1 MTPPTSAP
9 DRSGRS
15 EPPAPYPAPY
25 VEPWGRLAVDLRA
38 ALASTVLKLRELVRR
53 NREGDLSVPGFWP
66 QSLAAFFWPV
76 LLALGL
82 AVLAFLLTLLIKTLF
97 SSPTPS
103 PTTFDIADSSASQPV
118 VEQLAE
124 RLAPRSDL
132 PLAQALG
139 QPAARSVGP
148 APSSPEPP
156 ELAEPAPA
164 VRLELDPLLA
174 LLSNDDPDGSISS
187 ARPHPEQGLLDLELV
202 STWAGLPLQRR
213 QQQADLWLQRSREL
227 GYERLRLVAPGGN
240 LLAQAARVGSGMV
253 LLEAETIPQA

>member
-1 MTPPTSAP
+1 
-9 DRSGRS
+9 
-15 EPPAPYPAPY
+15 
-25 VEPWGRLAVDLRA
+25 
-38 ALASTVLKLRELVRR
+38 VLKLRELVRR

-66 QSLAAFFWPV
+66 QALAAFFWPV

-82 AVLAFLLTLLIKTLF
+82 AVVACSLTLLIKTVF
-97 SSPTPS
+97 FSPT
-103 PTTFDIADSSASQPV
+103 PTTFDIANSSASQPFN
-118 VEQLAE
+118 EQVAE
-124 RLAPRSDL
+124 RLAPRSEL
-132 PLAQALG
+132 PLPQALG
-139 QPAARSVGP
+139 QPAARSVGS

-202 STWAGLPLQRR
+202 TTWAGLPLQRR

-253 LLEAETIPQA
+253 LLEAESIPQA

>member
-1 MTPPTSAP
+1 
-9 DRSGRS
+9 
-15 EPPAPYPAPY
+15 
-25 VEPWGRLAVDLRA
+25 
-38 ALASTVLKLRELVRR
+38 VLKLRELVRR

-82 AVLAFLLTLLIKTLF
+82 AVVACSLTLLIKTVF
-97 SSPTPS
+97 SSPT
-103 PTTFDIADSSASQPV
+103 PTTFDIADSSASQPFN
-118 VEQLAE
+118 EQVAE
-124 RLAPRSDL
+124 RLAPRSEL
-132 PLAQALG
+132 PLPQALG

-156 ELAEPAPA
+156 ELAEPASA

-213 QQQADLWLQRSREL
+213 QQQADLWLQLSREL

>member
-1 MTPPTSAP
+1 M
-9 DRSGRS
+9 
-15 EPPAPYPAPY
+15 
-25 VEPWGRLAVDLRA
+25 
-38 ALASTVLKLRELVRR
+38 LKLRELVRR

-66 QSLAAFFWPV
+66 QALAAFFWPV

-82 AVLAFLLTLLIKTLF
+82 VVVACSLTLLIKTVF
-97 SSPTPS
+97 SSPT
-103 PTTFDIADSSASQPV
+103 PTTFDIAHSSASQPV
-118 VEQLAE
+118 VEQVAE

-132 PLAQALG
+132 PLPQALG

-148 APSSPEPP
+148 APSSPELS

-213 QQQADLWLQRSREL
+213 QQQADLWLQRSSEL
-227 GYERLRLVAPGGN
+227 GYEHLRLLAPGGN

>member
-1 MTPPTSAP
+1 VTPPTSAP

-25 VEPWGRLAVDLRA
+25 VEPWGRLAGDLRA

-66 QSLAAFFWPV
+66 QALAAFFWPV

-82 AVLAFLLTLLIKTLF
+82 AVVACSLTLLIKTVF
-97 SSPTPS
+97 FSPT
-103 PTTFDIADSSASQPV
+103 PTTFDIANSSASQPFN
-118 VEQLAE
+118 EQVAE
-124 RLAPRSDL
+124 RLAPRSEL
-132 PLAQALG
+132 PLPQALG
-139 QPAARSVGP
+139 QPAARSVGS

-187 ARPHPEQGLLDLELV
+187 ARPHPEQGLLDLELE
-202 STWAGLPLQRR
+202 SIWAGLPLQRR

>member
-1 MTPPTSAP
+1 M
-9 DRSGRS
+9 
-15 EPPAPYPAPY
+15 
-25 VEPWGRLAVDLRA
+25 DLRA

-53 NREGDLSVPGFWP
+53 NREGDLSAPGFWP
-66 QSLAAFFWPV
+66 QALAAFFWPL

-82 AVLAFLLTLLIKTLF
+82 AVVACSLTLLIKTF
-97 SSPTPS
+97 FYSPI
-103 PTTFDIADSSASQPV
+103 PTTFDIAHSSASQSV
-118 VEQLAE
+118 VEQVIE

-132 PLAQALG
+132 PLPQALG

-164 VRLELDPLLA
+164 LRLELDPLLA
-174 LLSNDDPDGSISS
+174 LLSNDDPDSSISS

-227 GYERLRLVAPGGN
+227 GYERLRLVVPGGN

>member
-25 VEPWGRLAVDLRA
+25 VEPWGRLAGDLRA

-82 AVLAFLLTLLIKTLF
+82 AVVACLLTLLIKTVF
-97 SSPTPS
+97 SSPTP
-103 PTTFDIADSSASQPV
+103 TTFDFADSSASQPV
-118 VEQLAE
+118 VEHVAE
-124 RLAPRSDL
+124 RLAPRSEL
-132 PLAQALG
+132 PLPQALG
-139 QPAARSVGP
+139 QPAARSVGS

-164 VRLELDPLLA
+164 VRLELNPLLA

-227 GYERLRLVAPGGN
+227 GYERLRLLAPGGN

-253 LLEAETIPQA
+253 LLEAESIPQA

>member
-1 MTPPTSAP
+1 
-9 DRSGRS
+9 
-15 EPPAPYPAPY
+15 
-25 VEPWGRLAVDLRA
+25 
-38 ALASTVLKLRELVRR
+38 VLKLRELVRR

-76 LLALGL
+76 LLAIGL
-82 AVLAFLLTLLIKTLF
+82 AVVACLLTLLIKTVF
-97 SSPTPS
+97 SSPTP
-103 PTTFDIADSSASQPV
+103 TTFDMADSSAVQPV
-118 VEQLAE
+118 VEHVVEQP
-124 RLAPRSDL
+124 APRSDL
-132 PLAQALG
+132 PLAQAPG
-139 QPAARSVGP
+139 QPAARSLGL

-213 QQQADLWLQRSREL
+213 QQQANLWLQRSREL
-227 GYERLRLVAPGGN
+227 GYERLRLVAPDGN

>member
-1 MTPPTSAP
+1 M
-9 DRSGRS
+9 
-15 EPPAPYPAPY
+15 
-25 VEPWGRLAVDLRA
+25 
-38 ALASTVLKLRELVRR
+38 LKLRELVRR

-82 AVLAFLLTLLIKTLF
+82 AVVACSLTLLIKTVF
-97 SSPTPS
+97 SSPT
-103 PTTFDIADSSASQPV
+103 PTTFDIADSSASQPFN
-118 VEQLAE
+118 EQVAE
-124 RLAPRSDL
+124 RLAPRSEL
-132 PLAQALG
+132 PLPQALG

-156 ELAEPAPA
+156 ELAEPASA

-213 QQQADLWLQRSREL
+213 QQQADLWLQLSREL

>member
-1 MTPPTSAP
+1 M
-9 DRSGRS
+9 
-15 EPPAPYPAPY
+15 
-25 VEPWGRLAVDLRA
+25 DLRA

-66 QSLAAFFWPV
+66 QAIAAFFWPL

-82 AVLAFLLTLLIKTLF
+82 AVVACSLTLLIKTF
-97 SSPTPS
+97 FYSPI
-103 PTTFDIADSSASQPV
+103 PTTFDIAHSSASQSV
-118 VEQLAE
+118 VEQVIE

-132 PLAQALG
+132 PLPQALG

-148 APSSPEPP
+148 APSSPEPT

-187 ARPHPEQGLLDLELV
+187 ARPHPEQGLLDLELE
-202 STWAGLPLQRR
+202 SIWAGLPLQRR

-227 GYERLRLVAPGGN
+227 GYERLRLVVPGGN

>member
-1 MTPPTSAP
+1 M
-9 DRSGRS
+9 
-15 EPPAPYPAPY
+15 
-25 VEPWGRLAVDLRA
+25 
-38 ALASTVLKLRELVRR
+38 LKLRELVRR

-82 AVLAFLLTLLIKTLF
+82 AVVACSLTLLIKTVF
-97 SSPTPS
+97 SSPT
-103 PTTFDIADSSASQPV
+103 PTTFDIADSSASQPFN
-118 VEQLAE
+118 EQVAE
-124 RLAPRSDL
+124 RLAPRSEL
-132 PLAQALG
+132 PLPQALG

-156 ELAEPAPA
+156 ELAEPASA

-227 GYERLRLVAPGGN
+227 GYERLRLLAPGGN

-253 LLEAETIPQA
+253 LLEAESIPQA

>member
-1 MTPPTSAP
+1 M
-9 DRSGRS
+9 
-15 EPPAPYPAPY
+15 
-25 VEPWGRLAVDLRA
+25 
-38 ALASTVLKLRELVRR
+38 LKLRELVRR

-66 QSLAAFFWPV
+66 QALAAFFWPV

-82 AVLAFLLTLLIKTLF
+82 VVVACSLTLLIKTVF
-97 SSPTPS
+97 SSPT
-103 PTTFDIADSSASQPV
+103 PTTFDIAHSSASQPV
-118 VEQLAE
+118 VEQVAE

-132 PLAQALG
+132 PLPQALG

-148 APSSPEPP
+148 APSSPELP

-213 QQQADLWLQRSREL
+213 QQQADLWLQRSSEL
-227 GYERLRLVAPGGN
+227 GYEHLRLLAPGGN

>member
-1 MTPPTSAP
+1 VTPPTSAP

-25 VEPWGRLAVDLRA
+25 VEPWGRLAGDLRA

-66 QSLAAFFWPV
+66 QALAAFFWPV

-82 AVLAFLLTLLIKTLF
+82 AMVACSLTLLIKTVF
-97 SSPTPS
+97 SSPT

-118 VEQLAE
+118 VEYVAE

-132 PLAQALG
+132 PLPQALG
-139 QPAARSVGP
+139 QPAARSVGS
-148 APSSPEPP
+148 APSSPDPP

-174 LLSNDDPDGSISS
+174 LLSTDDPDGSISS
-187 ARPHPEQGLLDLELV
+187 ARPHPEQGLLDLGLV

-253 LLEAETIPQA
+253 LLEAETIHQA

>member
-1 MTPPTSAP
+1 M
-9 DRSGRS
+9 
-15 EPPAPYPAPY
+15 
-25 VEPWGRLAVDLRA
+25 
-38 ALASTVLKLRELVRR
+38 LKLRELVRR

-82 AVLAFLLTLLIKTLF
+82 AVVACSLTLLIKTVF
-97 SSPTPS
+97 SSPT
-103 PTTFDIADSSASQPV
+103 PTTFDIADSSASQPFN
-118 VEQLAE
+118 EQVAE
-124 RLAPRSDL
+124 RLAPRSERPL
-132 PLAQALG
+132 PQALG

-156 ELAEPAPA
+156 ELAEPASA

-227 GYERLRLVAPGGN
+227 GYERLRLLAPGGN

-253 LLEAETIPQA
+253 LLEAESIPQA

>member
-25 VEPWGRLAVDLRA
+25 VEPWGRLAGDLRA

-66 QSLAAFFWPV
+66 QALAAFFWPV

-82 AVLAFLLTLLIKTLF
+82 AVVACLLTLLIKTGF
-97 SSPTPS
+97 SSPT
-103 PTTFDIADSSASQPV
+103 PTTFDIADSSASQPFN
-118 VEQLAE
+118 EQVAE
-124 RLAPRSDL
+124 RLAPRSEL
-132 PLAQALG
+132 PLPQALG
-139 QPAARSVGP
+139 QPAARSVGS

-164 VRLELDPLLA
+164 VRLELNPLLA

-227 GYERLRLVAPGGN
+227 GYERLRLLAPGGN

-253 LLEAETIPQA
+253 LLEAESIPQA

>member
-25 VEPWGRLAVDLRA
+25 VEPWGRLAGDLRA

-66 QSLAAFFWPV
+66 QALAAFFWPV

-82 AVLAFLLTLLIKTLF
+82 AVVACLLTLLIKTF
-97 SSPTPS
+97 APT

-118 VEQLAE
+118 VEHVAE

-132 PLAQALG
+132 PLPQALG
-139 QPAARSVGP
+139 QPAARSVGS

>member
-25 VEPWGRLAVDLRA
+25 VEPWGRLAGDLRA

-66 QSLAAFFWPV
+66 HSLAAFFWPL

-82 AVLAFLLTLLIKTLF
+82 AVVACLLTLLIQIGF
-97 SSPTPS
+97 SSPT

-118 VEQLAE
+118 VEQVSE

-132 PLAQALG
+132 PLPQALG

-148 APSSPEPP
+148 APSSPEPT

-187 ARPHPEQGLLDLELV
+187 ARPHPEQGLLDLELE
-202 STWAGLPLQRR
+202 SIWAGLPLQRR

>member
-1 MTPPTSAP
+1 
-9 DRSGRS
+9 
-15 EPPAPYPAPY
+15 
-25 VEPWGRLAVDLRA
+25 VDLRA

-66 QSLAAFFWPV
+66 QALASFFWPV

-82 AVLAFLLTLLIKTLF
+82 AVLACLLTLLIKTVF
-97 SSPTPS
+97 SSPT
-103 PTTFDIADSSASQPV
+103 PTTFDIADSSTVQPV
-118 VEQLAE
+118 AEQVD
-124 RLAPRSDL
+124 PRSDL

-139 QPAARSVGP
+139 QPAARSVAL

-174 LLSNDDPDGSISS
+174 LLSNDDPDGCIAA

-202 STWAGLPLQRR
+202 KTWAGLPLQRR

>member
-1 MTPPTSAP
+1 
-9 DRSGRS
+9 
-15 EPPAPYPAPY
+15 
-25 VEPWGRLAVDLRA
+25 
-38 ALASTVLKLRELVRR
+38 VLKLRELVRR

-66 QSLAAFFWPV
+66 QALAAFFWPV

-82 AVLAFLLTLLIKTLF
+82 VVVACSLTLLIKTVF
-97 SSPTPS
+97 SSPT
-103 PTTFDIADSSASQPV
+103 PTTFDIAHSSASQPV
-118 VEQLAE
+118 VEQVAE

-132 PLAQALG
+132 PLPQALG

-148 APSSPEPP
+148 APSSPELP

-213 QQQADLWLQRSREL
+213 QQQADLWLQRSSEL
-227 GYERLRLVAPGGN
+227 GYEHLRLLAPGGN

>member
-25 VEPWGRLAVDLRA
+25 VEPWGRLAGDLRA

-66 QSLAAFFWPV
+66 QALAAFFWPL

-82 AVLAFLLTLLIKTLF
+82 AVVACLLTLLIKTGF
-97 SSPTPS
+97 SSPTP
-103 PTTFDIADSSASQPV
+103 TTFDFADSSTSQPV
-118 VEQLAE
+118 VEQVAE

-132 PLAQALG
+132 PLPQALG
-139 QPAARSVGP
+139 QPAARSVGST
-148 APSSPEPP
+148 PSSPEPP

-164 VRLELDPLLA
+164 VRFELDPLLA

>member
-1 MTPPTSAP
+1 M
-9 DRSGRS
+9 
-15 EPPAPYPAPY
+15 
-25 VEPWGRLAVDLRA
+25 DLRA

-66 QSLAAFFWPV
+66 QALAAFFWPM

-82 AVLAFLLTLLIKTLF
+82 AVLTCSLTLLIKTVF
-97 SSPTPS
+97 HIPTSS
-103 PTTFDIADSSASQPV
+103 PTTFDDADSSAVQPV
-118 VEQLAE
+118 VEQV
-124 RLAPRSDL
+124 APRSDL

-139 QPAARSVGP
+139 QSAARPVGIS
-148 APSSPEPP
+148 PSPP

-174 LLSNDDPDGSISS
+174 LLSNDDPDGSIAS

-202 STWAGLPLQRR
+202 SSWAGLPLQRR

>member
-1 MTPPTSAP
+1 
-9 DRSGRS
+9 
-15 EPPAPYPAPY
+15 
-25 VEPWGRLAVDLRA
+25 VDLRA

-66 QSLAAFFWPV
+66 QGLAAFYWPV

-82 AVLAFLLTLLIKTLF
+82 AVLACLLTLLIKTVF
-97 SSPTPS
+97 SSPTPT
-103 PTTFDIADSSASQPV
+103 PTTFDIADSSAVQPV
-118 VEQLAE
+118 VEQVV
-124 RLAPRSDL
+124 PRPDL
-132 PLAQALG
+132 PLVLALG
-139 QPAARSVGP
+139 QPAARSVGS

-164 VRLELDPLLA
+164 LRLELDPLLA
-174 LLSNDDPDGSISS
+174 LLSNDDPEGCIAS
-187 ARPHPEQGLLDLELV
+187 ASPHPEQGLLDLELV

-213 QQQADLWLQRSREL
+213 QQQADIWLQRSRDL

-253 LLEAETIPQA
+253 LLEAEPIPQA

>member
-1 MTPPTSAP
+1 M
-9 DRSGRS
+9 
-15 EPPAPYPAPY
+15 
-25 VEPWGRLAVDLRA
+25 DLRA

-66 QSLAAFFWPV
+66 QGLAGFFWPV

-82 AVLAFLLTLLIKTLF
+82 AVLACLLTLLIKTVF
-97 SSPTPS
+97 SIPT
-103 PTTFDIADSSASQPV
+103 PTTFDIADSSALQPV
-118 VEQLAE
+118 VEQVV
-124 RLAPRSDL
+124 PRPDL
-132 PLAQALG
+132 PLVLALG

-148 APSSPEPP
+148 APSSPA
-156 ELAEPAPA
+156 LAEPAPA
-164 VRLELDPLLA
+164 TRLELDPLLA
-174 LLSNDDPDGSISS
+174 LLSNDDPEGCIAS

-213 QQQADLWLQRSREL
+213 QQQADIWLQRSRDL

>member
-1 MTPPTSAP
+1 VTSPTSAP

-25 VEPWGRLAVDLRA
+25 VEPWGRLAGDLRA

-82 AVLAFLLTLLIKTLF
+82 AVLACSLTLLIKTVF
-97 SSPTPS
+97 SSPT
-103 PTTFDIADSSASQPV
+103 PTTFDIADSSASQPFN
-118 VEQLAE
+118 EQVAE
-124 RLAPRSDL
+124 RLAPRSEL
-132 PLAQALG
+132 PLPQALG
-139 QPAARSVGP
+139 QPAARSVGS

-156 ELAEPAPA
+156 ELAEPAPS

-227 GYERLRLVAPGGN
+227 GYERLRLVAPGGT

>member
-1 MTPPTSAP
+1 M
-9 DRSGRS
+9 
-15 EPPAPYPAPY
+15 
-25 VEPWGRLAVDLRA
+25 
-38 ALASTVLKLRELVRR
+38 LKLRELVRR

-82 AVLAFLLTLLIKTLF
+82 AVVACSLTLLIKTVF
-97 SSPTPS
+97 SSPT
-103 PTTFDIADSSASQPV
+103 PTTFDIADSSASQPFN
-118 VEQLAE
+118 EQVAE
-124 RLAPRSDL
+124 RLAPRSEL
-132 PLAQALG
+132 PLPQALG

-156 ELAEPAPA
+156 ELADPASA

-227 GYERLRLVAPGGN
+227 GYERLRLLAPGGN

-253 LLEAETIPQA
+253 LLEAESIPQA

>member
-1 MTPPTSAP
+1 
-9 DRSGRS
+9 
-15 EPPAPYPAPY
+15 
-25 VEPWGRLAVDLRA
+25 VDLRA

-66 QSLAAFFWPV
+66 QGLAAFFWPV

-82 AVLAFLLTLLIKTLF
+82 AVLACLLTLLIKTVF
-97 SSPTPS
+97 YSPTPT

-118 VEQLAE
+118 VEQVAE
-124 RLAPRSDL
+124 RLAPRSEL
-132 PLAQALG
+132 PLPQALG
-139 QPAARSVGP
+139 QPAARSVGS
-148 APSSPEPP
+148 APSSPELP

-227 GYERLRLVAPGGN
+227 GYEHLRLLAPGGN

>member
-1 MTPPTSAP
+1 VTPPTSAP

-25 VEPWGRLAVDLRA
+25 VEPWGRLAGDLRA

-66 QSLAAFFWPV
+66 QALAAFFWPV

-82 AVLAFLLTLLIKTLF
+82 AVVACLLTLLIKTF
-97 SSPTPS
+97 APT
-103 PTTFDIADSSASQPV
+103 PTTFDIADSSAVQPI
-118 VEQLAE
+118 VEQVVDQ
-124 RLAPRSDL
+124 LAPRSDL

-139 QPAARSVGP
+139 QPAAHSAGL

-156 ELAEPAPA
+156 EPAPA

-202 STWAGLPLQRR
+202 STWAVLTLQRR
-213 QQQADLWLQRSREL
+213 QLQADLWLQRSREL
-227 GYERLRLVAPGGN
+227 GYERLRLVAPSGN

-253 LLEAETIPQA
+253 LLEAEPIPQA

>member
-1 MTPPTSAP
+1 M
-9 DRSGRS
+9 
-15 EPPAPYPAPY
+15 
-25 VEPWGRLAVDLRA
+25 DLRA

-66 QSLAAFFWPV
+66 QGLAAFFWPV

-82 AVLAFLLTLLIKTLF
+82 AVLACLLTLLIKTVF
-97 SSPTPS
+97 PSPTP
-103 PTTFDIADSSASQPV
+103 TTVDMADSSAVQPV
-118 VEQLAE
+118 VEQVV
-124 RLAPRSDL
+124 PRPDL

-139 QPAARSVGP
+139 QPAARSVDP
-148 APSSPEPP
+148 APSSP

-164 VRLELDPLLA
+164 TRLELDPLLA
-174 LLSNDDPDGSISS
+174 LLSNDDPEGCIAS

-213 QQQADLWLQRSREL
+213 QQQADIWLQRSREL

-253 LLEAETIPQA
+253 LLEAEPIPQP

>member
-1 MTPPTSAP
+1 M
-9 DRSGRS
+9 
-15 EPPAPYPAPY
+15 
-25 VEPWGRLAVDLRA
+25 DLRD

-66 QSLAAFFWPV
+66 QGLAAFFWPV

-82 AVLAFLLTLLIKTLF
+82 AVLACLLTLLIKTVF
-97 SSPTPS
+97 HSPTPS

-124 RLAPRSDL
+124 RLAPRSEL
-132 PLAQALG
+132 PLPQALG
-139 QPAARSVGP
+139 QPAARSVGS
-148 APSSPEPP
+148 APSSPELP

-187 ARPHPEQGLLDLELV
+187 VLPHPEQGLLDLELL

-227 GYERLRLVAPGGN
+227 GYERLRLVSPSGN